1 MKPGSPDAAGSGV
14 PPQSPIAPQALSLD
28 STIRFDC
35 HPGIACFNACCH
47 NSDVQLTPLD
57 IIRLKRR
64 FGLSAARF
72 VARYTVPFEMDHHGM
87 PGLRLARKPAS
98 SACVFLGEEGCGV
111 YEDRPLACRYY
122 ALGKMHV
129 REKGA
134 AQTGERYFLVREDY
148 CEGHGEPVTL
158 TIRDYLARQGIPE
171 YEAANRQWMDI
182 IVRKRSAG
190 AAIGAPSARSL
201 QLFDMCSYDI
211 DGFRAFV
218 QQSGFRD
225 IFDLP
230 EGEMET
236 ILASDENLLAFSM
249 RFLRQVLFGEQS
261 IDMKKDAKEK
271 RMTARRPAW
280 RQRREREIAARRQ
293 ASEARGEEK

>member
-1 MKPGSPDAAGSGV
+1 MKSGSPDAAGSDA

-87 PGLRLARKPAS
+87 PGLGLARKPAS

-134 AQTGERYFLVREDY
+134 AHTGERYFLVREDY
-148 CEGHGEPVTL
+148 CKGHGEPVTL
-158 TIRDYLARQGIPE
+158 TIRDYLTRQGIPD

-190 AAIGAPSARSL
+190 PTVGAPSVRSL

-236 ILASDENLLAFSM
+236 ILASDEKLLAFSM

-271 RMTARRPAW
+271 RMAARRPAW

-293 ASEARGEEK
+293 APEERGEEK

>member
-1 MKPGSPDAAGSGV
+1 MVPGSPDADGGDA

-35 HPGIACFNACCH
+35 HPDIACFNACCR
-47 NSDVQLTPLD
+47 NSDVQLTPHD

-64 FGLSAARF
+64 LGLSSARF

-87 PGLRLARKPAS
+87 PGLKLARKPAS
-98 SACVFLGEEGCGV
+98 SACVFLGDEGCDV

-122 ALGKMHV
+122 PLGKMHV
-129 REKGA
+129 REAGVA
-134 AQTGERYFLVREDY
+134 RTEERYFLVREDY
-148 CEGHGEPVTL
+148 CKGHGGPVTV
-158 TIRDYLARQGIPE
+158 TIRDYLSRQGIPE
-171 YEAANRQWMDI
+171 YEAANRPWMDI

-190 AAIGAPSARSL
+190 PAVGAPSARSL

-225 IFDLP
+225 IFDLADS
-230 EGEMET
+230 EMET
-236 ILASDENLLAFSM
+236 IVASDENLLAFSM

-261 IDMKKDAKEK
+261 IDMRKDAKEK
-271 RMTARRPAW
+271 RMAARKPAW
-280 RQRREREIAARRQ
+280 RQRREREIAARRHVPD
-293 ASEARGEEK
+293 ERGEEK